1 MNAPEFSIIVPVYNT
16 IVYLS
21 DCVSSILSQD
31 FQSFELILVDDG
43 STDGSADMC
52 DELAAQDRRVLCV
65 HKLNGG
71 VSSARNAGIEVAQGQ
86 YVWFCDSDDQI
97 CSGAL
102 RKLAQALSQSSDKP
116 LMVAFPVE
124 QIDGDGNR
132 LGLIPA
138 PKSSVSSNEGPL
150 QCGDLLFPYAH
161 VFQRSLIGD
170 ERFDTTLALLE
181 DRDFLYKM
189 FWKAAGSVA
198 VIDEPLYRYLIT
210 REDSAVNSASVA
222 KYVDA
227 TAVQDRI
234 LRNEISL
241 GHPSPAFELFAS
253 HSIGVLS
260 MVARLGSRPGDYELL
275 RNRLLVYRNYLSF
288 LHGATKAK
296 YLLIVHFPVIFNVLT
311 RAYGMCKS
319 LRGNRV
325 GSTVL
330 IKE

>member
-16 IVYLS
+16 VGYLS
-21 DCVSSILSQD
+21 RCVSAILSQD
-31 FQSFELILVDDG
+31 FNNFELILVDDG
-43 STDGSADMC
+43 STDGSADIC
-52 DELAAQDRRVLCV
+52 DEFAAQDCRIRCF

-71 VSSARNAGIEVAQGQ
+71 VSSARNAGIDVARGR
-86 YVWFCDSDDQI
+86 YIWFCDSDDRM
-97 CSGAL
+97 CVGAL
-102 RKLAQALSQSSDKP
+102 HRLALAISSESRP
-116 LMVAFPVE
+116 LVIAFPVE

-138 PKSSVSSNEGPL
+138 PKPSVSPDEGPL

-161 VFQRSLIGD
+161 VFQRSLIED

-198 VIDEPLYRYLIT
+198 VIDEPLYQYLIT

-260 MVARLGSRPGDYELL
+260 MVVRLGSRPGDYELL
-275 RNRLLVYRNYLSF
+275 RNRLLGYRKYLSL

-296 YLLIVHFPVIFNVLT
+296 YLLILHFPVIFNALT
-311 RAYGMCKS
+311 RVCGVCKS
-319 LRGNRV
+319 LKGNRA

-330 IKE
+330 IEE

>member
-1 MNAPEFSIIVPVYNT
+1 MNAPEFSLIVPVYNT

-132 LGLIPA
+132 VGLIPA

-198 VIDEPLYRYLIT
+198 VVDEPLYRYLIT

-241 GHPSPAFELFAS
+241 GHPSPAFELFVS

-260 MVARLGSRPGDYELL
+260 RVVRYGSEPGDYDFL
-275 RNRLLVYRNYLSF
+275 RDRLLKYREYTPLI
-288 LHGATKAK
+288 HGALKLK
-296 YLLIVHFPVIFNVLT
+296 YQLIVYCPFIFNTLT
-311 RAYGMCKS
+311 MAYGAMSRLKK
-319 LRGNRV
+319 NKA

-330 IKE
+330 IEE

>member
-1 MNAPEFSIIVPVYNT
+1 MVVPEFSIIVPVYNT
-16 IVYLS
+16 VDYLTN
-21 DCVSSILSQD
+21 CVESILSQD
-31 FQSFELILVDDG
+31 YRNYELILVDDG
-43 STDGSADMC
+43 STDGSASLC
-52 DELAAQDRRVLCV
+52 DEFAAHDVRVRCI

-71 VSSARNAGIEVAQGQ
+71 VSSARNVGIEAAQGQ
-86 YVWFCDSDDQI
+86 FVWFCDSDDQLR
-97 CSGAL
+97 SGAL
-102 RKLAQALSQSSDKP
+102 LKLAQTLSQSSAKP
-116 LMVAFPVE
+116 LMIAFPVE
-124 QIDGDGNR
+124 QVDGAGNR

-138 PKSSVSSNEGPL
+138 PKPSVSPGEGPL
-150 QCGDLLFPYAH
+150 QCGDLLYPYAH
-161 VFQRSLIGD
+161 VFQRNLIGD

-189 FWKAAGSVA
+189 FWKAAGSVV
-198 VIDEPLYRYLIT
+198 VIDEPLYQYLIT

-330 IKE
+330 IEE

>member
-1 MNAPEFSIIVPVYNT
+1 MVVPEFSFIVPVYNT
-16 IVYLS
+16 VDYLTN
-21 DCVSSILSQD
+21 CVESILSQD
-31 FQSFELILVDDG
+31 YRNYELILVDDG
-43 STDGSADMC
+43 STDGSASLC
-52 DELAAQDRRVLCV
+52 DEFAAHDVRVHCI

-71 VSSARNAGIEVAQGQ
+71 VSSARNVGIEAAQGQ
-86 YVWFCDSDDQI
+86 FVWFCDSDDQLR
-97 CSGAL
+97 SGAL
-102 RKLAQALSQSSDKP
+102 LKLAQALSQSSAKP
-116 LMVAFPVE
+116 LMIAFPVE
-124 QIDGDGNR
+124 QVDGAGNR

-138 PKSSVSSNEGPL
+138 PKPSVSPSEGPL
-150 QCGDLLFPYAH
+150 QCGDLLYPYAH
-161 VFQRSLIGD
+161 VFQRNLIGD

-189 FWKAAGSVA
+189 FWKAAGSVV
-198 VIDEPLYRYLIT
+198 VIDEPLYQYLIT

-260 MVARLGSRPGDYELL
+260 RVVRYGARPGDYDLL
-275 RNRLLVYRNYLSF
+275 RGRLLKYREHMPLI
-288 LHGATKAK
+288 HGALKLK
-296 YLLIVHFPVIFNVLT
+296 YQLIVHCPFLFNTLT
-311 RAYGMCKS
+311 MAYGVMSRLKK
-319 LRGNRV
+319 NKD

-330 IKE
+330 IEE